1 MYENDNHLVKVSNV
15 VKIVEAIGR
24 FALFEIDSFAN
35 LLVTSHFI
43 LSLNTDQFWSVQCKL
58 EVKERNV
65 WFYKHKGGLTECV
78 GQSIEDVKQL
88 YISLL
93 TADLEEI
100 TRTNLYLGGIELYVH
115 DNEYIGIP
123 RKQIEMIDYQPV
135 IQKTADRAGLV
146 VDKVHIY
153 TPVSKESITNSF
165 IKPLRKAE

>member
-1 MYENDNHLVKVSNV
+1 MYENDHHLIKVSNV
-15 VKIVEAIGR
+15 TKIVNAIGR

-43 LSLNTDQFWSVQCKL
+43 LSLNTDQFWSIQCKL
-58 EVKERNV
+58 EVKKRNV
-65 WFYKHKGGLTECV
+65 WFYKHKDGLTECV
-78 GQSIEDVKQL
+78 GQSMEDVRDL

-123 RKQIEMIDYQPV
+123 RKQIEMLDYQPV
-135 IQKTADRAGLV
+135 IQKAEDRTGLV

-153 TPVSKESITNSF
+153 TPVPKESIANSF
-165 IKPLRKAE
+165 IKQLA